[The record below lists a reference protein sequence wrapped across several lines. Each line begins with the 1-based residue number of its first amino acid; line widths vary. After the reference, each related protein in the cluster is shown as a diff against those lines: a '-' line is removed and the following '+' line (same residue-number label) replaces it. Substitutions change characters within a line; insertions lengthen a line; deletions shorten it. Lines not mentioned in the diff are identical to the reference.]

1 MSIQS
6 HIPIAFVE
14 QPFRLGCPLGR
25 PHSWGHVRGRQ
36 ES

>member
-14 QPFRLGCPLGR
+14 QPFRLPW